1 MSNTSFNVGEV
12 IWAKIRGYPWWPA
25 MITGTEDD
33 NREKKYAVSFI
44 GDNTHSSLAKKC
56 LEKFE
61 KGLKMYSNTKKK
73 NLLDTIEKAKEI
85 YYNKNGIKD
94 KEIKYM
100 MKRDRDMKIKEKER
114 EKEKQQNNNINNNN
128 KEKNNETI
136 NINNKKK
143 LKKSEDKTEIELIYK
158 ICNYLKYITYVM
170 LKKERAYNFEKNKE
184 SLCRIFK
191 YLAEYKMQEPI
202 EFLKKSNI
210 GKYIKYI
217 NEFVDNDEIKQY
229 TGDVYQNFETQVLSQ
244 LLKQK

>member
-1 MSNTSFNVGEV
+1 MSNISFNVGEI

-25 MITGTEDD
+25 IITGAEDD
-33 NREKKYAVSFI
+33 NREKKYTVSFI
-44 GDNTHSSLAKKC
+44 GDHTHSSLAKKC

-73 NLLDTIEKAKEI
+73 NLIETIEKAKEI

-94 KEIKYM
+94 KEIKDI
-100 MKRDRDMKIKEKER
+100 MKKDKKMKEIELKER
-114 EKEKQQNNNINNNN
+114 ENRKQENNNAHNNNKDKNSDINNN
-128 KEKNNETI
+128 KRKI
-136 NINNKKK
+136 KKV
-143 LKKSEDKTEIELIYK
+143 EDKTELDLINK
-158 ICNYLKYITYVM
+158 ICNYLKYITTVM
-170 LKKERAYNFEKNKE
+170 LKKEMNYNFEKNKDN
-184 SLCRIFK
+184 LCKIFK

-217 NEFVDNDEIKQY
+217 NDNVQIDEIKML
-229 TGDVYQNFETQVLSQ
+229 TGEVYKNFESQVLSQ